1 MYIVSLWKNN
11 REHKRTFHDIRAARL
26 YMDQFWHLSPLLM
39 DEKESVILND
49 WDNVDYSEY

>member
-26 YMDQFWHLSPLLM
+26 YMDKFWHLSPLLM